1 MRNPKKGV
9 KGLAVMR
16 SADLLLQKQDVWDRY
31 AVGSWIPHVDIC
43 QTEEMVV
50 VRTELP
56 GIALDDVHITL
67 QGAILRLQGEKR
79 EKRKTREIIS
89 CICLERRYGR
99 FDRSINIGYIVN
111 PQKANASM
119 DKGILTIEL
128 PKLEDRR
135 GAIVEIPIKRKILSS
150 DSL

>member
-1 MRNPKKGV
+1 MRNPKKAA

-16 SADLLLQKQDVWDRY
+16 FADLLLQRQDVWDRY

-43 QTEEMVV
+43 QTEKMVV

-56 GIALDDVHITL
+56 GIDLDDINITL

-79 EKRKTREIIS
+79 EKRKTRKMIS
-89 CICLERRYGR
+89 CICLERRYGK
-99 FDRSINIGYIVN
+99 FDRSINLGWIVI
-111 PQKANASM
+111 PQKAYASL

-128 PKLEDRR
+128 PKLVDRR
-135 GAIVEIPIKRKILSS
+135 GAIVEIPINKKI
-150 DSL
+150 